1 MTTRRWVWIATIT
14 VGLAIVGTTVAELR
28 SHATAPNP
36 RRNADSVS
44 LADAAGSNLVALTVA
59 PPKPGRVRLRVDII
73 GINPADT
80 NNIAIDATSARGA
93 RASTHLHRCGVGC
106 FDGTTNLGGGN

>member
-1 MTTRRWVWIATIT
+1 MTTRRWVWLATIA
-14 VGLAIVGTTVAELR
+14 VGLAVVGATVAELR

-44 LADAAGSNLVALTVA
+44 LADVAGSNIVALTVA
-59 PPKPGRVRLRVDII
+59 PPKPGRVRLRVDIV

-80 NNIAIDATSARGA
+80 NDA
-93 RASTHLHRCGVGC
+93 V
-106 FDGTTNLGGGN
+106 